1 VVKTPARTPRQRV
14 LQSSEV
20 GALSPDRAA
29 ALLPESLIQDD
40 EVIILLLRPSLLYIP
55 LACANTLLVV
65 ALLTFLAAY
74 VSRWQSWVPWSD
86 TSAFVAGIA
95 LGAIRLGWQALEW
108 WSRIY
113 VLTDRRLIR
122 RLGVLRVSIFQT
134 QLNAI
139 QHTSVFSRVRER
151 LFGLGTIGFATA
163 GSDVFEAFWVM
174 LRRPFAVHKV
184 VVEAIERYG
193 GTKRP

>member
-1 VVKTPARTPRQRV
+1 MTARVARNRV
-14 LQSSEV
+14 LQSSEIE
-20 GALSPDRAA
+20 ALSPDRAA

-40 EVIILLLRPSLLYIP
+40 EVVILLLRPSLLYIP
-55 LACANTLLVV
+55 LACANTVVFV

-74 VSRWQSWVPWSD
+74 LSRWQSWVPWTD
-86 TSAFVAGIA
+86 TQAFMLGVALA
-95 LGAIRLGWQALEW
+95 AIRLGWQTLEW
-108 WSRIY
+108 YSRIY

-134 QLNAI
+134 QLSAI

-193 GTKRP
+193 GTKGPRS